1 LVVVKRGR
9 RAGMREEEEKR
20 RRSTRERE
28 RERERQKGRE
38 AILGGGNLEKE
49 GLR

>member
-1 LVVVKRGR
+1 LVVVKGGR

-28 RERERQKGRE
+28 RERERQKGKE
-38 AILGGGNLEKE
+38 AILGGGSLEKE

>member
-28 RERERQKGRE
+28 RERQKGRE